1 MNTNEKP
8 YGDFEDFDEALEY
21 AETHGLKTVPKYL
34 KDIEFGDGMMFFGD
48 VMICAPMGFLDDLET
63 NT

>member
-21 AETHGLKTVPKYL
+21 AETHGLKTVPKYF
-34 KDIEFGDGMMFFGD
+34 KDIEFEEGILEFGD
-48 VMICAPMGFLDDLET
+48 MMICAPMGFLDDL
-63 NT
+63 

>member
-1 MNTNEKP
+1 MNTSERP

-21 AETHGLKTVPKYL
+21 AETHGLKTVPKYFE
-34 KDIEFGDGMMFFGD
+34 DIEFEEGILEIGNM
-48 VMICAPMGFLDDLET
+48 MICAPMGFLKYWEN